1 MKEKIIIKIKLS
13 AENLVGFWAHDSR
26 LYQIEKG
33 MRSKKVTV
41 EERVNGSMLITL
53 NYVRLPFREIT
64 VRPEKLKA
72 PIHAPR
78 YKKPTPSADHP
89 WNKWNSQLFKRMRGR
104 AKKPLEVATL

>member
-13 AENLVGFWAHDSR
+13 AESLVGFWAHDSR

-33 MRSKKVTV
+33 VRSKKVTV

-78 YKKPTPSADHP
+78 YKKHIPSADHP
-89 WNKWNSQLFKRMRGR
+89 WNKWNSQLFKSLKECGGGPKSR
-104 AKKPLEVATL
+104 